1 MNSKG
6 LLTDYIE
13 CYVLH
18 SKQNNAEMKTFFPV
32 EVDKST
38 WCAYRILEEAYKK
51 DDMLQRAFHDF
62 DRFVKDALDG
72 DSRINFS
79 FITYPKEDYTDA
91 EEKFRDFMLSIA
103 LNRW

>member
-18 SKQNNAEMKTFFPV
+18 SKQNSAEMKTYFPV
-32 EVDKST
+32 GIDKSS

-51 DDMLQRAFHDF
+51 DDMLQRAFRSVD
-62 DRFVKDALDG
+62 DFVKHTLDG

-91 EEKFRDFMLSIA
+91 EEKFRNFLLSVA
-103 LNRW
+103 LSR